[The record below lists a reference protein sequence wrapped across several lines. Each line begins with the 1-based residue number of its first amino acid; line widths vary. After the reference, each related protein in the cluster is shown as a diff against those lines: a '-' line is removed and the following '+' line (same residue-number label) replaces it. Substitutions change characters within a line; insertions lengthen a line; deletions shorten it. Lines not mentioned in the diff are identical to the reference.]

1 MERPVTVRAGLGA
14 FIAEIVLGL
23 VGSAYSFTHF
33 DELMNRSLARA
44 AEQASSTVPV
54 TASDLRGFLVLG
66 VVIGLIIIA
75 AELLFI
81 WFAWKGRNWAR
92 IVLWVLAGLTAVFG
106 VVNLGSTGYLPGFVH
121 GLSICQWVLSLAAII
136 LLAQKPA
143 NEWYRY
149 RKWLRATGQRG

>member
-1 MERPVTVRAGLGA
+1 
-14 FIAEIVLGL
+14 
-23 VGSAYSFTHF
+23 
-33 DELMNRSLARA
+33 MNRALARA

-92 IVLWVLAGLTAVFG
+92 IVLWVFGGIGVVFG
-106 VVNLGSTGYLPGFVH
+106 LF
-121 GLSICQWVLSLAAII
+121 GLSNLSQVGGFYASLSVFQWLITLVAVV
-136 LLAQKPA
+136 LLALKPS
-143 NEWYRY
+143 NDWYRY
-149 RKWLRATGQRG
+149 RKWLRMTGQDR